1 MKKSVFWLGIV
12 ILIVSVI
19 AWFITIGLT
28 QQIFMW
34 LAFVGLI
41 IAVAGISKKRKAQQ
55 VRAAP
60 RRRKKL

>member
-1 MKKSVFWLGIV
+1 MKKSIFWLGIV
-12 ILIVSVI
+12 ILIVSLLVWVI
-19 AWFITIGLT
+19 TTGIT

-41 IAVAGISKKRKAQQ
+41 IAVAGISGKRKAQQ

-60 RRRKKL
+60 KRRKKL